1 MGGREKEKEGGK
13 KMFKKFYRYNGRQL
27 YVQMRLCISR
37 KEIVTRTDHVGK

>member
-1 MGGREKEKEGGK
+1 MGEREKREGRRE

-27 YVQMRLCISR
+27 YVQMGLCISW